1 MDRASARTAS
11 IRLMIAAGTNQSFN
25 QSNPKVSFDTA
36 DARDSLSL
44 THTHR
49 IAGSHTH
56 THTLPLPL
64 PSLSLST
71 FSPSPLIIVY
81 KHAFING

>member
-44 THTHR
+44 SLTHTQDCR
-49 IAGSHTH
+49 IPHTHSHTPSASPFP
-56 THTLPLPL
+56 LSLNFLPL
-64 PSLSLST
+64 PSHNRL
-71 FSPSPLIIVY
+71 
-81 KHAFING
+81 